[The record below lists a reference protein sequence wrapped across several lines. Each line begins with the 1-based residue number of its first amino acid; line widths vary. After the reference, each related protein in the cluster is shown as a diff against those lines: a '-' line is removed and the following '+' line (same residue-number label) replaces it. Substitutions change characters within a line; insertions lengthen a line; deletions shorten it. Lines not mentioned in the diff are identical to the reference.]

1 MPLHTFMAQDICVE
15 VLWPGSVVED
25 GILAVKVLTTYL
37 GLLLIGEDKLGFE
50 QIIIIIIFNIYTL
63 KESLTVI
70 GWSFA
75 SEYCLP
81 WFPKI

>member
-1 MPLHTFMAQDICVE
+1 M
-15 VLWPGSVVED
+15 ED

-37 GLLLIGEDKLGFE
+37 GLLLIGDDKLGFE

-70 GWSFA
+70 RWSFA

>member
-1 MPLHTFMAQDICVE
+1 MQ
-15 VLWPGSVVED
+15 D

-37 GLLLIGEDKLGFE
+37 GLLLIGDDKLGFE
-50 QIIIIIIFNIYTL
+50 QIIIIIIIFNIYTL
-63 KESLTVI
+63 KESLAVI